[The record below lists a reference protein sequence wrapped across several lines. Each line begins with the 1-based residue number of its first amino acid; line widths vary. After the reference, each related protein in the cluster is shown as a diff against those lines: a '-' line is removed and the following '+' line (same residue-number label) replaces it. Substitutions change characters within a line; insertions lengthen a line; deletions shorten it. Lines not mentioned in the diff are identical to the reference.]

1 MRNDITM
8 SKILK
13 KYNEAT
19 GTWEAISAP
28 DVSVVQQFENGEK
41 ISDSNVVI
49 TNENYI
55 NDDPETQNTLDDALS
70 TISDDISKL
79 QRNVSWLAKHGTGGG
94 SGGGGGF
101 NVSYGIE
108 VTYKKGQETL
118 PLEKGQSI
126 YVEGNSVVISFMITG
141 GSPSDI
147 CTYSYNYG
155 NTSVGPIE
163 VEVDKEVTFTVNFE
177 KAATVRITAKNPYN
191 ATISPFNFTVNKSS
205 LSIRFDAATA
215 GEYYDGGTNIF
226 QMNMN
231 SQKAIIP
238 ILTKNGLGAGSTV
251 KYKLKWAETET
262 GFTETTTTENEYRSS
277 IVDLWAL
284 GVPKTPGFE
293 YPITITATASIGNV
307 ETSTSSFNLFVKII
321 NPFDLTLVLSV
332 NGLADSSNP
341 VDVEIGSNMNIALRA
356 FAPNGVNSAYYAGI
370 IERTNG
376 QTVKIF
382 GKYYSDE
389 IRDEGAELFDNDTIS
404 IGSTKILT
412 YGVSESLFNVDEVAT
427 LTVKAWGVNSS
438 YATGATQMIKFKQM
452 EGIFPRQYDKRWGY
466 SETKD
471 IMLASW
477 NSSNANSS
485 TPTKWTSEIHT
496 YSPVMDQS
504 VLNMD
509 VVIDANLM
517 NGNGYSGIL
526 TNPTRMR
533 LQNNAYLKIDIPDD
547 YHGEIDAMSTPFER
561 TLQGY
566 DGYVVSVTFTTD
578 ETPLFDRVAFL
589 WGSNMVDGETL
600 ANGIKITNS
609 TVYWAVSNSTVL
621 DCNISSGEKH
631 TVDFVYD
638 HRENLAK
645 IYINGILNTAK
656 RVIGTL
662 HAYNYEIYVGAN
674 NHNGTI
680 SKNCDMSLFDFSIY
694 TNLLKDTQ
702 LVINSKNARLE
713 DRSQETINEYGQW
726 RIKNFLTVDEITNE
740 PYSMFENEEFTLDY
754 IKGNI
759 SLNSNIPTLALS
771 FPNTSTDGLA
781 GFTES
786 YFYNAANSDAT
797 GITFLTEY
805 SYYYDIDTK
814 QSIEDVNWN
823 VALQGT
829 STLKYRVK
837 NLEIYTVGTINSD
850 GDPVLFQP
858 KENWFP
864 EKQFTLKAD
873 IVDSAHANN
882 TVIGAWVNDSSKCT
896 ILDKTPPM
904 IQLERNRPKDID
916 VDGNQLRDEY
926 DTPAVNKDVT
936 IKHTTEGFPILLF
949 ISFAGKSNYT
959 FAGIYSFNLGRYSY
973 YNLGLKFLESF
984 SRYKHEMND
993 TPCPRMITNYVETPT
1008 FGTIDVNNVYSY
1020 EFDNLGSD
1028 TDKEHPAFSQYGRAD
1043 NGYTLLDSYG
1053 SFKYG
1058 DDNMTIRQS
1067 LSYLLEVVAKCPIT
1081 YTQIYDGIKNH
1092 DLTSNGGIIHTYD
1105 TIDQDQTNY
1114 ELLRTKL
1121 HLKNAAAYFV
1131 IANAF
1136 GMTDSIGK
1144 NMTLR
1149 TWDGVRWYTCFY
1161 DMDTALGLD
1170 NTGRESILT
1179 NSYIDYITYS
1189 FDDSITQGIKTRYH
1203 SDTVAVNQEGVEVP
1217 YDPQDSTQKVIY
1229 TPGYAAYK
1237 SKLWAVLRD
1246 TDFLYR
1252 CGDTSQEFQDRV
1264 FSAPYINLW
1273 GTLRNGPL
1281 SRADK
1286 FSDLVRD
1293 RVAKCG
1299 EVIYDKDYESK
1310 YIRDEGTDTTLF
1322 LHGTRV
1328 EYIKKWLREHMYFL
1342 DGVFDINN
1350 VSNKRVDGIEDSPY
1364 YLDNFSFKGNNKT
1377 ASNQFN
1383 LSISTTIPGFF
1394 TIGIDAATTKYYA
1407 EEGGKT
1413 YVFRVNAATNAST
1426 QIHIKG
1432 ASIIRTIDGL
1442 SPIFEG
1448 CSSESSEDSLRS
1460 LMRFIST
1467 SSKFQ
1472 TDTFTGFKNYLDV
1485 DSGGQLEQINI
1496 SNSQFA
1502 ASNEILDLGGLTKV
1516 LRIDV
1521 SRTNLGTLNLPDSSL
1536 DYLNVVNSSIG
1547 TLILDG
1553 QNKIETISTEGC
1565 TKLTDFE
1572 VINCEKM
1579 LGVNASDKENLM
1591 KLVVSRNAVVS
1602 AVTVSNCPS
1611 ITAIT
1616 INSNPMLE
1624 EVTITNCGNLLNL
1637 DIYGNRNLK
1646 RIILRKCEAE
1656 TLSISIK
1663 DCEPTSIE
1671 FEDVTCGKPITFPE
1685 KSKMSGLTKLT
1696 FKNCWKFSGIKYDG
1710 SSVETYDESNVLDI
1724 SPMTSLV
1731 GRNLKLYNLTV
1742 KYIRVKNDPENP
1754 FKLYEDTF
1762 EKCGSIVKV
1771 FGHIELNDRTFA
1783 GFHDFYINH
1792 DENFNPTTYP
1802 DWVTIDIFDQG
1813 GGIIEEAFSE
1823 SVYNYDGIYPPFVTT
1838 EQDPYYTNITIGAGV
1853 SNLDSWFSNT
1863 NCDIH
1868 DAYYILQLCND
1879 AIKSLNGTFNGC
1891 GNLIV
1896 TEDEWLDINMFAKC
1910 REVESIDNLFHGCRI
1925 NCVIVQK
1932 PFEPLILKLKKFNEV
1947 FTGDYSLLAVGEC
1960 FFPAGNKITE
1970 ITGFNPQIFHQGS
1983 NGSYFKDETLLNT
1996 LTELKNLKNSFNYC
2010 SIDFSSGIYD
2020 STDLFKYNVSLEKI
2034 ENSFRRISGTGSLRN
2049 IFGGNSADDP
2059 DHFPTNLTTVSNS
2072 FTFSDGGHDGELYD
2086 GDWGDKLLMPIGN
2099 SLFAHCP
2106 HIKYVTGSY
2115 PGDNR
2120 TNYDYSARD
2129 EETDSFCGDGLLK
2142 YLDNIPY
2149 EVPDAGY
2156 SVPSDCDPDG
2166 FPHHIFDGL
2175 VDLIEIPAL
2184 FANVKNFKDY
2194 SNGAPDLV
2202 TNITSYNG
2210 VSIFKDCVNLKNIS
2224 KLFKDLDPSIV
2235 CTLSGKAFKNCQIVN
2250 AESAFQG
2257 IHLSGGIPFGMFY
2270 QSVNRTWDNGE
2281 EYEDENPTIENMMGV
2296 FREIGTYSGLAPYS
2310 VTDYR
2315 DLVMDNPDF
2324 SASAPAGTKNA
2335 HKKIW
2340 NLYAYDG
2347 TSSDFE
2353 QLMQQAINEYGANL
2367 YTGENPF
2374 ADYIQFARQKWDGVD
2389 YRDEYFKNYV
2399 GYTFQSDTYAE
2410 KFSKS
2415 NYFCPPDIFKY
2426 CVNSAETSVARTFDH
2441 ASGEYSNNGKITGL
2455 YGRIPEMIFYPLSQL
2470 TNLNEIFVRC
2480 GSLFPYY
2487 WGQLKNSVETLGSLY
2502 PDSLFEGTSVQ
2513 SISGMFA
2520 QTRIW
2525 PKSTVSVN
2533 LFTPIASTLKNVASL
2548 WDGAIWVE
2556 KYAANA
2562 EPQLPL
2568 NLFASCQFISNV
2580 SSMLANSQANSV
2592 AIIQPLFT
2600 KQNNNRIVDC
2610 SGFLKLAS
2618 VTRGDVPAFWEF
2630 DNLPPNGNGGA
2641 LAAYYGV
2648 NSDYI
2653 YNYVDIMAQGD
2664 PEMNPYIRQY

>member
-13 KYNEAT
+13 RYNEAT
-19 GTWEAISAP
+19 GTWEPISAP
-28 DVSVVQQFENGEK
+28 DVSIIQQYENGEK
-41 ISDSNVVI
+41 IADSNVVV
-49 TNENYI
+49 TNENYMS
-55 NDDPETQNTLDDALS
+55 DDPESPNTLDDALS
-70 TISDDISKL
+70 SISGDISKL

-94 SGGGGGF
+94 GGGGGY

-108 VTYKKGQETL
+108 VTYKRGQETL

-126 YVEGNSVVISFMITG
+126 YVEGNSVVVSFMITG

-177 KAATVRITAKNPYN
+177 KSATVRITAKNPYN

-293 YPITITATASIGNV
+293 YPITITATASMGNV

-376 QTVKIF
+376 QAIKIF

-438 YATGATQMIKFKQM
+438 YATGATQMIKFKQIS
-452 EGIFPRQYDKRWGY
+452 GIFPRQYDKRWGY
-466 SETKD
+466 SENKD

-504 VLNMD
+504 VVNMD

-561 TLQGY
+561 TLHGY

-578 ETPLFDRVAFL
+578 ETPLFDRVVFL
-589 WGSNMVDGETL
+589 WGSNMVDGETI

-609 TVYWAVSNSTVL
+609 TVYWAISNSTVL

-713 DRSQETINEYGQW
+713 DRSQETINEYGLW

-993 TPCPRMITNYVETPT
+993 TPCPRIITNYVETPT

-1028 TDKEHPAFSQYGRAD
+1028 TDKEHPAFSQYGRSD

-1081 YTQIYDGIKNH
+1081 YTHIYDGIKNH
-1092 DLTSNGGIIHTYD
+1092 DLTSEGGIIHTYD

-1189 FDDSITQGIKTRYH
+1189 FDDNITQGIKTRYH

-1273 GTLRNGPL
+1273 GTLRNGSL

-1299 EVIYDKDYESK
+1299 EIIYDKDYESK

-1394 TIGIDAATTKYYA
+1394 TIGIDAAITKYYA

-1413 YVFRVNAATNAST
+1413 YIFRVNAATNAST
-1426 QIHIKG
+1426 QIHIRG

-1521 SRTNLGTLNLPDSSL
+1521 SRTNLGTLALPNSSL
-1536 DYLNVVNSSIG
+1536 DYLNVINSDIG
-1547 TLILDG
+1547 TLKLDG
-1553 QNKIETISTEGC
+1553 QNKLETISTEGC
-1565 TKLTDFE
+1565 SKLTDFQ
-1572 VINCEKM
+1572 VINCERM
-1579 LGVNASDKENLM
+1579 TSVSARDKENLIN
-1591 KLVVSRNAVVS
+1591 LAVSRNAVVS
-1602 AVTVSNCPS
+1602 SVTVDNCTS

-1616 INSNPMLE
+1616 INNNPMLE
-1624 EVTITNCGNLLNL
+1624 EVTISNCPNLAKLE
-1637 DIYGNRNLK
+1637 IYGNRALK
-1646 RIILRKCEAE
+1646 RIRLKKCESE
-1656 TLSISIK
+1656 NLSILIKNCVLESIN
-1663 DCEPTSIE
+1663 
-1671 FEDVTCGKPITFPE
+1671 FEDVMCSKVITLP
-1685 KSKMSGLTKLT
+1685 SKEEMTGLTSLVMS
-1696 FKNCWKFSGIKYDG
+1696 NCFKFSGVKYDG
-1710 SSVETYDESNVLDI
+1710 SDLETYETPDGIEYVFDL
-1724 SPMTSLV
+1724 SPLTALE
-1731 GRNLKLYNLTV
+1731 GNNLRLYNMSV
-1742 KYIRVKNDPENP
+1742 KYVRVNNDPSKP
-1754 FKLYEDTF
+1754 FELYSNTF
-1762 EKCGSIVKV
+1762 DKCNNIVRV
-1771 FGHIELNDRTFA
+1771 FGHIMLNDGTFS
-1783 GFHDFYINH
+1783 GFGKFFINH
-1792 DENFNPTTYP
+1792 DTSFNPTTYP
-1802 DWVTIDIFDQG
+1802 DWLDISIFAEG
-1813 GGIIEEAFSE
+1813 TASISEAFNE
-1823 SVYNYDGIYPPFVTT
+1823 SVYNYAGISPAFVTT
-1838 EQDPYYTNITIGAGV
+1838 EDNPYYTNVKIGPAV
-1853 SNLDSWFSNT
+1853 TDLDGWFSNT
-1863 NCDIH
+1863 SCDIH

-1879 AIKSLNGTFNGC
+1879 KIKSLNGTFNGC
-1891 GNLIV
+1891 AQLAV
-1896 TEDEWLDINMFAKC
+1896 EEDEWFDINMFAKC
-1910 REVESIDNLFHGCRI
+1910 TEVETIDYLFHGCRI
-1925 NCVIVQK
+1925 NCVIVSQ
-1932 PFEPLILKLKKFNEV
+1932 PFEPLITNLKRFNEV
-1947 FTGDYSLLAVGEC
+1947 FSGDYTLLAVGEC
-1960 FFPAGNKITE
+1960 FFPAGNNLTE
-1970 ITGFNPQIFHQGS
+1970 IMGFNPKVFEPQGS
-1983 NGSYFKDETLLNT
+1983 MYFKDEYLLSN
-1996 LTELKNLKNSFNYC
+1996 LTKLKNIKNSFNNC
-2010 SIDFSSGIYD
+2010 AIDFSSGIYD
-2020 STDLFKYNVSLEKI
+2020 STDLFKYNVELLLI
-2034 ENSFRRISGTGSLRN
+2034 ENSFRKITGVGSLRN
-2049 IFGGNSADDP
+2049 IFGGNSTDDAE
-2059 DHFPTNLTTVSNS
+2059 HFPRKLVTVSNS
-2072 FTFSDGGHDGELYD
+2072 FTFAEGAHDGELYD
-2086 GDWGDKLLMPIGN
+2086 GDDGDGVVLPIGN
-2099 SLFAHCP
+2099 SLFSGCTNL
-2106 HIKYVTGSY
+2106 KYITGAY
-2115 PGDNR
+2115 PGQNR
-2120 TNYDYSARD
+2120 TNYDYNSRED
-2129 EETDSFCGDGLLK
+2129 ETDSFCGDGLLK
-2142 YLDNIPY
+2142 YLDN
-2149 EVPDAGY
+2149 VSY
-2156 SVPSDCDPDG
+2156 SVDDYTAGPDCDPDG
-2166 FPHHIFDGL
+2166 FPHQIFKGL
-2175 VDLIEIPAL
+2175 VYLEEVTSL
-2184 FANVKNFKDY
+2184 FANAKNVKNRNGDEVPELRINLTEY
-2194 SNGAPDLV
+2194 NGA
-2202 TNITSYNG
+2202 SM
-2210 VSIFKDCVNLKNIS
+2210 FKDCYNLKNIS
-2224 KLFKDLDPSIV
+2224 KLFKNLDSSVV
-2235 CTLSGKAFKNCQIVN
+2235 CTLSSKPFKNCQLINV
-2250 AESAFQG
+2250 ESAFERVN
-2257 IHLSGGIPFGMFY
+2257 ISGGIPFGFFY
-2270 QSVNRTWDNGE
+2270 QSTTETWDNGE
-2281 EYEDENPTIENMMGV
+2281 TYQKENPTILNMTGT
-2296 FREIGTYSGLAPYS
+2296 FREIGNFTGKTPYEAN
-2310 VTDYR
+2310 VA

-2324 SASAPAGTKNA
+2324 SVSATPGSKNSF
-2335 HKKIW
+2335 KKIW
-2340 NLYAYDG
+2340 NLYSYDG
-2347 TSSDFE
+2347 TTSFE
-2353 QLMQQAINEYGANL
+2353 TKMQQAQEMFAGDL

-2374 ADYIQFARQKWDGVD
+2374 SDFIQHARDNWDTLD
-2389 YRDEYFKNYV
+2389 YRRDDFGDYV
-2399 GYTFQSDTYAE
+2399 GYNLDNVNYAE
-2410 KFSKS
+2410 KFARS
-2415 NYFCPPDIFKY
+2415 NYFCPPDVFKY
-2426 CVNSAETSVARTFDH
+2426 CVNDTETVVSRTFDM
-2441 ASGEYSNNGKITGL
+2441 ASGGYRNGIFTGL
-2455 YGRIPEMIFYPLSQL
+2455 YGRIPEMIFYPLSHL
-2470 TNLNEIFVRC
+2470 PRIEEIFSRC
-2480 GSLFPYY
+2480 NSLFPYK
-2487 WGQLKNSVETLGSLY
+2487 WGRMSNGQEVLGYLY
-2502 PDSLFEGTSVQ
+2502 PENLFEGINVQ
-2513 SISGMFA
+2513 SINGLFS

-2525 PKSTVSVN
+2525 PKSIVPESFFTPIAPILRSVGGLWDGAVWVERNILQLPVTLFANCAALTNVSGMLSN
-2533 LFTPIASTLKNVASL
+2533 SNGNSIAIIDMSLFTPINNKRIANCSSFLR
-2548 WDGAIWVE
+2548 
-2556 KYAANA
+2556 YATATTGTVPDFWNFENLYPNNQNA
-2562 EPQLPL
+2562 EVL
-2568 NLFASCQFISNV
+2568 
-2580 SSMLANSQANSV
+2580 
-2592 AIIQPLFT
+2592 
-2600 KQNNNRIVDC
+2600 
-2610 SGFLKLAS
+2610 G
-2618 VTRGDVPAFWEF
+2618 
-2630 DNLPPNGNGGA
+2630 
-2641 LAAYYGV
+2641 AYYGL
-2648 NSDYI
+2648 NESNI
-2653 YNYVDIMAQGD
+2653 YNYSDILSVGD
-2664 PEMNPYIRQY
+2664 AEVNPYLRQY